1 MAETKVAKAFLS
13 LKKNKLFFFSFQF
26 ELIVKT
32 IIIAVMVIVAVV
44 LIIKIIN
51 PRILSDQNNFK
62 QNQVKSKGNSN
73 TQKQSPGGVL

>member
-1 MAETKVAKAFLS
+1 MAETKVAKVFLS

-44 LIIKIIN
+44 LIITIIN
-51 PRILSDQNNFK
+51 LRILSDQNNFK
-62 QNQVKSKGNSN
+62 QNQVKSEGSSN